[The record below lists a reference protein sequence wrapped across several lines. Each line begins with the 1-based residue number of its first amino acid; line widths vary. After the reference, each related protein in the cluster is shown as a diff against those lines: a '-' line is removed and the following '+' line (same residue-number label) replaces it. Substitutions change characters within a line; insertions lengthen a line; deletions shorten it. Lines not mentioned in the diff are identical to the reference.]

1 MKFFTSII
9 LTALLSYAA
18 CLFLPWWSI
27 AVAAFLVAVFISQK
41 PGRSFLSGFA
51 ALFLLWAGLS
61 YIISMSNGHLLA
73 NKVSMLILKSQSP
86 VMLVIVTALIG
97 GLVAGLAA
105 LSGSYLKRIFFK
117 D

>member
-1 MKFFTSII
+1 MKFIAAII

-27 AVAAFLVAVFISQK
+27 AVAAFMVAVLIHQK
-41 PGRSFLSGFA
+41 PVRSFMAGFA
-51 ALFLLWAGLS
+51 ALFLLWAVLS
-61 YIISMSNGHLLA
+61 YVIGMNNGHVLA
-73 NKVSMLILKSQSP
+73 NKVSLLILKSQSP

-97 GLVAGLAA
+97 ALVGGLAA
-105 LSGSYLKRIFFK
+105 LSGAYLRKLLFR